1 MPHILL
7 SGNARLYVVLAAGI
21 ALAVAWKGGEALNA
35 RLAGL
40 AIKQAPRVSAPSAP
54 LTEVNFYPVWVKQPQ
69 AIAANAEAN
78 PVDALFARDEPAK
91 PPPAPPEPDYAA
103 MLQQAFRFDGAADD
117 GVFANGRFYGVGRAL
132 EDLTMTSPTGRR
144 VVPRL
149 EQVDSG
155 RATFSIGRKRMV
167 LTWEKRG

>member
-1 MPHILL
+1 MHHVLL
-7 SGNARLYVVLAAGI
+7 SGNARLYVVLAAGV

-35 RLAGL
+35 RLNEL
-40 AIKQAPRVSAPSAP
+40 VVKQAPRVSSPSAP
-54 LTEVNFYPVWVKQPQ
+54 LTEMNFYPVWVKQPQ
-69 AIAANAEAN
+69 AIAASAEAN
-78 PVDALFARDEPAK
+78 PVDALFSRDEPAR

-117 GVFANGRFYGVGRAL
+117 GVFANGRFYAVGSTL
-132 EDLTMTSPTGRR
+132 DELTMTAPTGRR

-149 EQVDSG
+149 EQVDNG
-155 RATFSIGRKRMV
+155 RATFSVGKKRMV

>member
-1 MPHILL
+1 MHHILL
-7 SGNARLYVVLAAGI
+7 SGNARLYVVLAAGM

-35 RLAGL
+35 RLGEL
-40 AIKQAPRVSAPSAP
+40 AVKQAPRVTSPTVT
-54 LTEVNFYPVWVKQPQ
+54 LTETNFYPVWVKQPQ

-103 MLQQAFRFDGAADD
+103 MLRQSFRFDGAADD
-117 GVFANGRFYGVGRAL
+117 GVFANGRFYGVGSTL
-132 EDLTMTSPTGRR
+132 DDLTMSTPSGRR

-155 RATFSIGRKRMV
+155 RATFSVGKKRLL